1 MLAVLSVK
9 KSDDVLTVDGKSKLR
24 KELLEAAQSAS
35 DEGKVEA
42 IYITDFIV
50 QL

>member
-1 MLAVLSVK
+1 MLAVLTTK
-9 KSDDVLTVDGKSKLR
+9 KSEDVLSVEGKTKLR
-24 KELLEAAQSAS
+24 KELLEAAQAAS
-35 DEGKVEA
+35 EEPHVEA